1 MSTQPYEPKKNYFC
15 YFLFRVLVIATT
27 FIEVGVP
34 CFSVIII
41 SKLIVVLEIPLHS
54 VQLLSH
60 VCYFS
65 GVLRTD
71 CPGFNQH
78 KTSIPQIAIYLIDI
92 QCMLLCLC
100 VSIVLLTQQKW
111 LLHLVNDR
119 VWRSIEENSAIIEIV
134 N

>member
-1 MSTQPYEPKKNYFC
+1 M
-15 YFLFRVLVIATT
+15 
-27 FIEVGVP
+27 
-34 CFSVIII
+34 
-41 SKLIVVLEIPLHS
+41 
-54 VQLLSH
+54 QLLSH
-60 VCYFS
+60 VCKSNYFS

-78 KTSIPQIAIYLIDI
+78 KT
-92 QCMLLCLC
+92 MLLRLC

-134 N
+134 RYASLSASAIAL